1 MKILGIEASGL
12 VASVAVVEDG
22 LLKGE
27 FTVNNRLTH
36 SETLL
41 PMLEQLLQLL
51 KLEPEELDAI
61 AVSAGPGSFTGL
73 RIGAATAKGLAL
85 ALNKPVVRVS
95 SLAALA
101 FNLIHAGD
109 CVICPL
115 MDARRGQVY
124 CAAYQDGLEL
134 IPEQAC
140 DIHSFLAQLN
150 ELDTCAENHFI
161 FLGDGVPVHQETIA
175 DEIADVYTFATAEN
189 NRQRAASV
197 AELGRLLYRKWLR
210 EQGLTV
216 EEVFSSGA
224 DAIHCFNEIV
234 MNSDELTPEYLRK
247 PQAERE
253 LEAGQLEDPGL
264 HSLKKMQQEARRRK
278 DRRATPEAGKSPE
291 ESI

>member
-1 MKILGIEASGL
+1 MKILGIESSGL
-12 VASVAVVEDG
+12 VASVAVVEDE

-27 FTVNNRLTH
+27 FTINNRLTH

-41 PMLEQLLQLL
+41 PMLEQLLKLL
-51 KLEPEELDAI
+51 KLEPSELDAI

-101 FNLIHAGD
+101 YNLVHAGD
-109 CVICPL
+109 YIVCPI

-140 DIHSFLAQLN
+140 DIHSFLEKLN
-150 ELDTCAENHFI
+150 ELDTCAENQFL

-175 DEIADVYTFATAEN
+175 EEIAGVYTFVTAEN

-210 EQGLTV
+210 EQGLDAAD
-216 EEVFSSGA
+216 VFARGA
-224 DAIHCFNEIV
+224 DAIDCFQGAV

-253 LEAGQLEDPGL
+253 LAAGQLEDPGL
-264 HSLKKMQQEARRRK
+264 HSLKKMQQSMRRRDRTAAESETEAR
-278 DRRATPEAGKSPE
+278 P
-291 ESI
+291 